1 LDFVEDP
8 LQMSRTK
15 RQLKI
20 TAIPSLK
27 RTALVTCHERPSA
40 KVLYCE
46 EASKSTYL
54 PVQTPTVEMSS
65 GIAEMEQTKS
75 TPVVCV
81 DEGIIQYFK
90 MIWYCMFLFI
100 FLGFSTPKT
109 F

>member
-1 LDFVEDP
+1 
-8 LQMSRTK
+8 MSRTK

-40 KVLYCE
+40 KVLYYE

-54 PVQTPTVEMSS
+54 PVQTPTVEMLSS
-65 GIAEMEQTKS
+65 GIAEMEQTK
-75 TPVVCV
+75 
-81 DEGIIQYFK
+81 FK

-100 FLGFSTPKT
+100 FLGFSTSKT